1 MRSSIF
7 KDFRVIILILA
18 IAGSLVVISPHY
30 EEGSLKT
37 NLKLGLDF
45 VGGSSIQL
53 KLEGCMVEI
62 QSSKEK
68 ILGHELGDGYQLS
81 NSGDDFVEFTC
92 EDENATVIEDLKKLG
107 YGTPTLEGNL
117 IKFSI
122 KDIGATIMY
131 LGKKTEYE
139 ILLLE
144 EEEPPKYEIRGAI
157 LTEEE
162 RKGLTD
168 EEIKAKSEER
178 LKEYLSVVGAVL
190 ISYEDRVSSFTTKQ
204 TKDIISTKLNYIGL
218 KDIKVRIWGEDYI
231 LIDLAGMPL
240 EEARKYVAEPGK
252 FEIKIFVNETET
264 KLICTGASIKR
275 VSSYSRDTM
284 TGTWQVPFELT
295 NEASDNFREMCIE
308 YGAAD
313 NPEAHPIAMYLDDE
327 EVFKAPLSSPLAM
340 DIKSGVWSGGGLEA
354 SMGGD
359 DEESRLRAKELE
371 THLRA
376 GALPVKPVIMS
387 EGYIDPVLGKNFL
400 RQVFI
405 AIILA
410 ILAVGFIVYMR
421 YREKKIVI
429 PMLITGFSETFIVL
443 GVAALIGH
451 QLDLPSLGGI
461 IATLGTGVDQM
472 VIITDEVLRG
482 EAVSRKSLTKRVSA
496 AFAII
501 FASAATT
508 VIAMTPLAYM
518 QLGVLK
524 GFAVVTII
532 GIFVGIFITRPTYG
546 NMIKKILG

>member
-7 KDFRVIILILA
+7 KDLRVIILILA
-18 IAGSLVVISPHY
+18 IAGSLVAISPHY

-68 ILGHELGDGYQLS
+68 IIGHELGDKYHLS

-117 IKFSI
+117 IKFNI
-122 KDIGATIMY
+122 TDIGATIIY

-139 ILLLE
+139 ILLL

-168 EEIKAKSEER
+168 EEIKAKSEEKLR
-178 LKEYLSVVGAVL
+178 GYLNEVEAVL

-204 TKDIISTKLNYIGL
+204 TKDIISTKLNYVGL

-240 EEARKYVAEPGK
+240 EEARDYVAEPGK

-295 NEASDNFREMCIE
+295 NEASDIFREMCIE

-327 EVFKAPLSSPLAM
+327 EVFKAPLSSSLAM
-340 DIKSGVWSGGGLEA
+340 DIKNGVWSGGGLEA

-400 RQVFI
+400 KQVFI

-410 ILAVGFIVYMR
+410 IVAVGFIVYVR
-421 YREKKIVI
+421 YHEKKIVI

-461 IATLGTGVDQM
+461 IATLGTGVDQL

-482 EAVSRKSLTKRVSA
+482 EAVSRKSLAKRVSA

-508 VIAMTPLAYM
+508 VIAMTPLAKYNKEDIR
-518 QLGVLK
+518 L
-524 GFAVVTII
+524 
-532 GIFVGIFITRPTYG
+532 
-546 NMIKKILG
+546 IKCI

>member
-7 KDFRVIILILA
+7 KDLRVIILILA
-18 IAGSLVVISPHY
+18 IAGSLVAISPHY

-68 ILGHELGDGYQLS
+68 IIGHELGDKYHLS

-117 IKFSI
+117 IKFNI
-122 KDIGATIMY
+122 TDIGATIIY

-139 ILLLE
+139 ILLL

-168 EEIKAKSEER
+168 EEIKAKSEEKLR
-178 LKEYLSVVGAVL
+178 GYLNEVEAVL

-204 TKDIISTKLNYIGL
+204 TKDIISTKLNYVGL

-240 EEARKYVAEPGK
+240 EEARDYVAEPGK
-252 FEIKIFVNETET
+252 FEIKIFVNKTET

-295 NEASDNFREMCIE
+295 NEASDIFREMCIE

-327 EVFKAPLSSPLAM
+327 EVFKAPLSSSLAM
-340 DIKSGVWSGGGLEA
+340 DIKNGVWSGGGLEA

-400 RQVFI
+400 KQVFI

-410 ILAVGFIVYMR
+410 IVAVGFIVYVR
-421 YREKKIVI
+421 YHEKKIVI

-461 IATLGTGVDQM
+461 IATLGTGVDQL

-482 EAVSRKSLTKRVSA
+482 EAVSRKSLAKRVSA

-532 GIFVGIFITRPTYG
+532 GIFVGIFITRPAYG
-546 NMIKKILG
+546 NIIKKILG

>member
-7 KDFRVIILILA
+7 KDLRVIILILA
-18 IAGSLVVISPHY
+18 IAGSLVAISPHY

-68 ILGHELGDGYQLS
+68 IIGHELGDKYHLS

-107 YGTPTLEGNL
+107 YGTPTLESNL
-117 IKFSI
+117 IKFNI
-122 KDIGATIMY
+122 TDIGATIIY

-139 ILLLE
+139 ILLL

-168 EEIKAKSEER
+168 EEIKAKSEEKLR
-178 LKEYLSVVGAVL
+178 GYLNEVEAVL

-204 TKDIISTKLNYIGL
+204 TKDIISTKLNYVGL

-240 EEARKYVAEPGK
+240 EEARDYVAEPGK

-295 NEASDNFREMCIE
+295 NEASDIFREMCIE

-327 EVFKAPLSSPLAM
+327 EVFKAPLSSSLAM
-340 DIKSGVWSGGGLEA
+340 DIKNGVWSGGGLEA

-400 RQVFI
+400 KQVFI

-410 ILAVGFIVYMR
+410 IVAVGFIVYVR
-421 YREKKIVI
+421 YHEKKIVV

-461 IATLGTGVDQM
+461 IATLGTGVDQL

-482 EAVSRKSLTKRVSA
+482 EAVSRKSLAKRVSA

-532 GIFVGIFITRPTYG
+532 GIFVGIFITRPAYG
-546 NMIKKILG
+546 NIIKKILG

>member
-18 IAGSLVVISPHY
+18 IAGSLVAISPHY

-68 ILGHELGDGYQLS
+68 IIGHELGDKYHFS

-117 IKFSI
+117 IKFNI
-122 KDIGATIMY
+122 TDIGATIIY

-139 ILLLE
+139 ILLL

-168 EEIKAKSEER
+168 EEIKAKSEEKSR
-178 LKEYLSVVGAVL
+178 GYLNEVEAVL

-204 TKDIISTKLNYIGL
+204 TKDIISTKLNYVGL

-240 EEARKYVAEPGK
+240 EEARDYVAEPGK

-295 NEASDNFREMCIE
+295 NEASDIFREMCIE

-327 EVFKAPLSSPLAM
+327 EVFKAPLSSSLAM
-340 DIKSGVWSGGGLEA
+340 DIKNGVWSGGGLEA

-400 RQVFI
+400 KQVFI

-410 ILAVGFIVYMR
+410 IVAVGFIVYVR
-421 YREKKIVI
+421 YHEKKIVV

-461 IATLGTGVDQM
+461 IATLGTGVDQL

-482 EAVSRKSLTKRVSA
+482 EAVSRKSLAKRVSA

-532 GIFVGIFITRPTYG
+532 GIFVGIFITRPAYG
-546 NMIKKILG
+546 NIIKKILG

>member
-18 IAGSLVVISPHY
+18 IAGSLVAISPHY

-68 ILGHELGDGYQLS
+68 IIGHELGDKYHLS

-107 YGTPTLEGNL
+107 YGTPTLEGNS
-117 IKFSI
+117 IKFNI
-122 KDIGATIMY
+122 TDIGATIIY

-139 ILLLE
+139 ILLL

-168 EEIKAKSEER
+168 EEIKAKSEEKLR
-178 LKEYLSVVGAVL
+178 GYLNEVEAVL

-204 TKDIISTKLNYIGL
+204 TKDIISTKLNYVGL

-240 EEARKYVAEPGK
+240 EEARDYVAEPGK
-252 FEIKIFVNETET
+252 FEIKIFVNKTET

-295 NEASDNFREMCIE
+295 NEASDIFREMCIE

-327 EVFKAPLSSPLAM
+327 EVFKAPLSSSLAM
-340 DIKSGVWSGGGLEA
+340 DIKNGVWSGGGLEA

-400 RQVFI
+400 KQVFI

-410 ILAVGFIVYMR
+410 IVAVGFIVYVR
-421 YREKKIVI
+421 YHEKKIVI

-461 IATLGTGVDQM
+461 IATLGTGVDQL

-482 EAVSRKSLTKRVSA
+482 EAVSRKSLAKRVSA

-532 GIFVGIFITRPTYG
+532 GIFVGIFITRPAYG
-546 NMIKKILG
+546 NIIKKILG

>member
-7 KDFRVIILILA
+7 KDLRVIILILA
-18 IAGSLVVISPHY
+18 IAGSLVAISPHY

-53 KLEGCMVEI
+53 KLEGCIVEI

-68 ILGHELGDGYQLS
+68 IIGHELGDKYHLS

-117 IKFSI
+117 IKFNI
-122 KDIGATIMY
+122 TDIGATIIY

-139 ILLLE
+139 ILLL

-168 EEIKAKSEER
+168 EEIKAKSEEKLR
-178 LKEYLSVVGAVL
+178 GYLNEVEAVL

-204 TKDIISTKLNYIGL
+204 TKDIISTKLNYVGL

-240 EEARKYVAEPGK
+240 EEARDYVAEPGK

-295 NEASDNFREMCIE
+295 NEASDIFREMCIE

-327 EVFKAPLSSPLAM
+327 EVFKAPLSSSLAM
-340 DIKSGVWSGGGLEA
+340 DIKNGVWSGGGLEA

-400 RQVFI
+400 KQVFI

-410 ILAVGFIVYMR
+410 IVAVGFIVYVR
-421 YREKKIVI
+421 YHEKKIVI

-461 IATLGTGVDQM
+461 IATLGTGVDQL

-482 EAVSRKSLTKRVSA
+482 EAVSRKSLAKRVSA

-532 GIFVGIFITRPTYG
+532 GIFVGIFITRPAYG
-546 NMIKKILG
+546 NIIKKILG

>member
-7 KDFRVIILILA
+7 KDLRVIILILA
-18 IAGSLVVISPHY
+18 IAGSLVAISPHY

-68 ILGHELGDGYQLS
+68 IIGHELGDKYHFS

-117 IKFSI
+117 IKFNI
-122 KDIGATIMY
+122 TDIGATIIY

-139 ILLLE
+139 ILLL

-168 EEIKAKSEER
+168 EEIKAKSEEKLR
-178 LKEYLSVVGAVL
+178 GYLNEVEAVL

-204 TKDIISTKLNYIGL
+204 TKDIISTKLNYVGL

-240 EEARKYVAEPGK
+240 EEARDYVAEPGK

-295 NEASDNFREMCIE
+295 NEASDIFREMCIE

-327 EVFKAPLSSPLAM
+327 EVFKAPLSSSLAM
-340 DIKSGVWSGGGLEA
+340 DIKNGVWSGGGLEA

-400 RQVFI
+400 KQVFI

-410 ILAVGFIVYMR
+410 IVAVGFIVYVR
-421 YREKKIVI
+421 YHEKKIVV

-461 IATLGTGVDQM
+461 IATLGTGVDQL

-482 EAVSRKSLTKRVSA
+482 EAVSRKSLAKRVSA

-532 GIFVGIFITRPTYG
+532 GIFVGIFITRPAYG
-546 NMIKKILG
+546 NIIKKILG